1 MVFLRLS
8 RSLRALSSRTSFA
21 PTLGRRT
28 ALGTL
33 GLGAFAGVG
42 GALARPASCQAA
54 ADGPLESIKAATS
67 DPSLLGKCV
76 AEAVGTAFIVLGGC
90 GVVCAAKY
98 AGSGMGAFGLAAT
111 WGISV
116 ALAVYATREISG
128 AHLNPA
134 VTVALVAN
142 GMAPLGEAPWYIG
155 AQMVGATL
163 AGFINYFVFAA
174 GIAALEASQQVVRG
188 TAASTAIYHGA
199 FGMVPTVALV
209 GPFGAFVCEVWMT
222 AVLAFM
228 IFAFTDEDNTMP
240 TDAAPLAIGATVATL
255 IATFGP
261 VTGCGMNPARD
272 LGPRLVTLF
281 TGWGGAALS
290 CWWVYTLGPVLG
302 AVLGGTLYTE
312 FFSAPLKGK
321 AEAKAKAEARA
332 RAKAFRADLAFAQRP
347 PPKGKAKDAA

>member
-1 MVFLRLS
+1 MPFVMLS
-8 RSLRALSSRTSFA
+8 RRLAAYLPSLGSRASLGS
-21 PTLGRRT
+21 TLGRRT
-28 ALGTL
+28 AIGTL
-33 GLGAFAGVG
+33 GLGAFAGMG

-54 ADGPLESIKAATS
+54 AADPLESMRAAAS

-76 AEAVGTAFIVLGGC
+76 AEAVGTAFIVAGGC
-90 GVVCAAKY
+90 GVVCAAKFG
-98 AGSGMGAFGLAAT
+98 ASGIGAFGVAAT
-111 WGISV
+111 WGLSV

-163 AGFINYFVFAA
+163 AGFVNYLVFSA
-174 GIAALEASQQVVRG
+174 GIAALEVSQQVVRG

-209 GPFGAFVCEVWMT
+209 GPLGAFACEVWMT
-222 AVLAFM
+222 AVLVFM
-228 IFAFTDEDNTMP
+228 IFAFTDTDNTVP
-240 TDAAPLAIGATVATL
+240 PDAAPVAIGATVATL

-290 CWWVYTLGPVLG
+290 CWWVYTVGPVLG
-302 AVLGGTLYTE
+302 AVLGGTLYKE
-312 FFSAPLKGK
+312 FFSAPLK
-321 AEAKAKAEARA
+321 A
-332 RAKAFRADLAFAQRP
+332 
-347 PPKGKAKDAA
+347 KAKDAA